1 MSSVTRPLCPPVV
14 PNTVRAVIFDLDNT
28 LVDFMYLKRQSITAA
43 AQGMVDAGLE
53 RNVDEI
59 VEAIYRIYDREGM
72 EYKEI
77 LDRYLVESTGELDP
91 KILAC
96 GIVAYRRARTAHM
109 VLYPHVKL
117 TLMQLLKRG
126 LRLAVLTD
134 APRQKAW
141 LRLANLNL
149 QHYFDPVITH
159 NDTGHHKPHSA
170 PFHAVLAALGLPAH
184 QVMMVG
190 DWPERDIEG
199 ARALGLHTAL
209 ALYGSTMDTANHRA
223 DYELRDIADLPGV
236 LDTLNGGHALP
247 PQGERDSGA

>member
-1 MSSVTRPLCPPVV
+1 MTPPS
-14 PNTVRAVIFDLDNT
+14 PPRTVRGVIFDLDNT
-28 LVDFMYLKRQSITAA
+28 LIDFMHLKRQSITAA
-43 AQGMVDAGLE
+43 AQAMVDAGLD
-53 RNVDEI
+53 RPVPEI
-59 VEAIYRIYDREGM
+59 VDAIYRIYDREGM

-77 LDRYLVESTGELDP
+77 LDRYLVEHTGALDH

-96 GIVAYRRARTAHM
+96 GIVGYRRARTANL

-117 TLMQLLKRG
+117 TLMQLIRRG

-134 APRQKAW
+134 APRLKAW

-149 QHYFDPVITH
+149 QHYFDFVITH
-159 NDTGHHKPHSA
+159 NDTGHHKPHAA
-170 PFHAVLAALGLPAH
+170 PFQAALGALGLPAQ

-223 DYELRDIADLPGV
+223 DYELKDISELLEILDALNAGLPHPGRR
-236 LDTLNGGHALP
+236 TP
-247 PQGERDSGA
+247 ESGA

>member
-1 MSSVTRPLCPPVV
+1 VSR
-14 PNTVRAVIFDLDNT
+14 PNTPPGPPRVVRAVLFDLDNT
-28 LVDFMYLKRQSITAA
+28 LVDFMHLKRQSITAA

-53 RNVDEI
+53 RPVDSI

-77 LDRYLVESTGELDP
+77 LDRYLVEHGGGLDP

-96 GIVAYRRARTAHM
+96 GIVAYRRARTANL
-109 VLYPHVKL
+109 VLYPHVKR
-117 TLMQLLKRG
+117 TLMQLIRRG

-134 APRQKAW
+134 APRLKAW

-149 QHYFDPVITH
+149 QHYFEPVITH
-159 NDTGHHKPHSA
+159 NDTGHHKPHPA
-170 PFHAVLAALGLPAH
+170 PFQAALAALGLPAG

-199 ARALGLHTAL
+199 ARAMGLHTAL

-223 DYELRDIADLPGV
+223 DYELRDITELLGIIDAINAGQPHPGHR
-236 LDTLNGGHALP
+236 NPEAP
-247 PQGERDSGA
+247 R